1 MIRFFTTLLI
11 PVALTGG
18 CDPPPD
24 GFELPDTDSG
34 AVTETG
40 TGEAETE
47 TGTGEAETET
57 GTGEAETETGS
68 ATDSDGPV
76 LIEWGCLEGV
86 LCMLETPEDSGACLE
101 DLDPEAQAAAT
112 EVGLCLFVNCLDS
125 TEAIGELMLCL
136 LSNCTEETLACVA
149 GGTGELS
156 L

>member
-34 AVTETG
+34 AV
-40 TGEAETE
+40 
-47 TGTGEAETET
+47 TET